1 MTNVKE
7 SLNSRYRILMVDD
20 EREICRVIST
30 VLKKE
35 GYRINKAYNGGQA
48 IKKIKEKNYNLIIL
62 DYKLPDINGIRV
74 VEEVR
79 PTNPTLKVIMISA
92 YGNPLTKSMAK
103 NLGVYRFLEK
113 PFDLNR
119 LVKVVKDALAKNQGE
134 VDRSST
140 PRRYGISV
148 TPVVA
153 KAESYNTDGTEFRCF
168 RG

>member
-7 SLNSRYRILMVDD
+7 SLNSGYRILVVDD
-20 EREICRVIST
+20 ERDICRIISSI
-30 VLKKE
+30 LKEE

-48 IKKIKEKNYNLIIL
+48 IKKIKAKDYNLMIL

-79 PTNPTLKVIMISA
+79 LTNPTLKVIMISA

-103 NLGVYRFLEK
+103 NLVVYRFLEK

-119 LVKVVKDALAKNQGE
+119 LVKVVKGALAKNQGE
-134 VDRSST
+134 VDRSSK
-140 PRRYGISV
+140 GIVLNLRTS
-148 TPVVA
+148 VA
-153 KAESYNTDGTEFRCF
+153 KS
-168 RG
+168 